1 MVSISDFGF
10 RKWRKNGRWGGEAMR
25 RWGDEEILLIACLLT
40 SVLSCRSFTVHCA
53 AGIAA
58 NAERVRDHLDASLM
72 LATCLSPH
80 LGL

>member
-1 MVSISDFGF
+1 MVSISDVGF
-10 RKWRKNGRWGGEAMR
+10 RTWRKNGRWGGEAMR
-25 RWGDEEILLIACLLT
+25 RWGDG
-40 SVLSCRSFTVHCA
+40 SFTVHCA

-58 NAERVRDHLDASLM
+58 NAERVREHLDASLM